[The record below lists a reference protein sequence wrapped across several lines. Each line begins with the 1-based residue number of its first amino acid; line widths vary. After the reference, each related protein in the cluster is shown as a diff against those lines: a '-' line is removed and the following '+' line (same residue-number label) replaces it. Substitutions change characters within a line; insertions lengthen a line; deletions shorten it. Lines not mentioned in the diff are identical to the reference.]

1 MNIRDT
7 IKTLEIREH
16 LKFRLEAWLAL
27 NEESYQSENKQI
39 TSATALF
46 ALGNCYP
53 KELQRT
59 EEYLTRILGTNKQGE
74 L

>member
-27 NEESYQSENKQI
+27 NEESYKAENKQI
-39 TSATALF
+39 TPATALF
-46 ALGNCYP
+46 ALGDCYSE
-53 KELQRT
+53 ELLRT
-59 EEYLTRILGTNKQGE
+59 EEYLTRTLRTN
-74 L
+74 